1 MYKIYGPKQS
11 SSFRCLWVAE
21 ELGVPYENI
30 SIDMKAGEHKSSEFL
45 AMNPNGKVPVLKNG
59 DFVLW
64 ESLAIASYLVD
75 KEGSDLGGA
84 NAEERALV
92 WQWTLWA
99 LIHLAQPLE
108 KVMSYKWMNKPED
121 EGADEARGRLPQWF
135 GILNT
140 ALEGKEYLIANRFT
154 LADIS
159 VTSVAMYANFI
170 GYDLSAYPHVVA
182 WLQRINQREAF
193 KKIMA

>member
-1 MYKIYGPKQS
+1 MYQIYGPKQS

-30 SIDMKAGEHKSSEFL
+30 PVDMKEKGHKSPEFL

-59 DFVLW
+59 DFVVW
-64 ESLAIASYLVD
+64 ESLAICNYMVD
-75 KEGSDLGGA
+75 KEGSDLAGA

-121 EGADEARGRLPQWF
+121 AEAEEARGRLPQWF
-135 GILNT
+135 TILNA
-140 ALEGKEYLIANRFT
+140 ALEGKEYLVADRFT
-154 LADIS
+154 LADLS
-159 VTSVAMYANFI
+159 VVSVANYTNYI
-170 GYDLSAYPHVVA
+170 GYDLSAYPNVVA
-182 WLQRINQREAF
+182 WIQRINQREAL
-193 KKIMA
+193 KKLMA